1 MYKIIV
7 LLNVGFNIILH
18 CCKKRTALK
27 LILNLIFKIAVC
39 HTCYMLNW
47 LYMHSLCKDPFNST
61 ESSTLSEEP
70 RWVILNLP
78 AMYYIRSIL
87 LLCDMEFLP
96 KLKETTEKWRPFCRL
111 CTVFRFKRR
120 KVDVT
125 ANLGYAPCMAAPV
138 SPSVCCE
145 SDWNIK
151 EPLCSPEGAACH
163 GATSLYGAACVTGRV
178 DM

>member
-1 MYKIIV
+1 MYKIKV

-27 LILNLIFKIAVC
+27 LILNIIFKIAVC
-39 HTCYMLNW
+39 HTYYMLNW

-96 KLKETTEKWRPFCRL
+96 KLKETTEKWRPFCRR

-138 SPSVCCE
+138 SHQSAVSLTEILKSLCARP
-145 SDWNIK
+145 K
-151 EPLCSPEGAACH
+151 EQL
-163 GATSLYGAACVTGRV
+163 ATEQPRCTVQHVSQVE
-178 DM
+178 